1 MTGST
6 TSAPADRLRVAGWV
20 GLVVGTGLLAGLLG
34 GALAGADPAVRVGAS
49 VTRSGT
55 DAAAVAC
62 VGLSLLGVLLPLG
75 AAALPGSALR
85 DLVRVQARAD
95 RALVPLAGGWLVL
108 VLAGI
113 AFRAA
118 DALGRPLSRL
128 GAGDV
133 RTWVGELSAGRGMV
147 LTAGCAA
154 VVLGC
159 GAARLRRREAVQE
172 RIPLIA
178 ALLGALMPALTGH
191 TGSAPDHQLAV
202 VSAAL
207 HVAAASVW
215 VGGLA
220 ALLVLVARHRA
231 LLASVLP
238 RYSTLAGGCLAAVT
252 VTGVINAATRLD
264 GWAALVSTGYGW
276 LVLAKA
282 GLLVVLAGLGR
293 LARRRLL
300 AGRTPV
306 LRWGAVEVAV
316 MAVTIGVAAALT
328 QTG

>member
-1 MTGST
+1 VTGST
-6 TSAPADRLRVAGWV
+6 TTRPADRIAVAGWV
-20 GLVVGTGLLAGLLG
+20 GLVVGAGLLAGLLG
-34 GALAGADPAVRVGAS
+34 GALAGADIAVQVGAS
-49 VTRSGT
+49 VTRSGM
-55 DAAAVAC
+55 DATAVAC
-62 VGLSLLGVLLPLG
+62 VGLTLLGVLLPLG

-85 DLVRVQARAD
+85 DLVRVQASAD
-95 RALVPLAGGWLVL
+95 RALVPLAGAWLVL

-118 DALGRPLSRL
+118 DALARPLAQL
-128 GAGDV
+128 GAADIGA
-133 RTWVGELSAGRGMV
+133 WVGQLSAGRGMV

-159 GAARLRRREAVQE
+159 GVARLRRSDAVQV

-191 TGSAPDHQLAV
+191 TGAAPDHQLAV

-231 LLASVLP
+231 LLENVLP
-238 RYSTLAGGCLAAVT
+238 RYSKLAGGCLLAVT
-252 VTGVINAATRLD
+252 VTGVVNAATRLD
-264 GWAALVSTGYGW
+264 GWAALFDTGYGW

-282 GLLVVLAGLGR
+282 ALVVVLAGLGG

-300 AGRTPV
+300 TGCTPV
-306 LRWGAVEVAV
+306 LRWAGAEVAV